1 MPSWHDVDQ
10 VVVLLRHF
18 APSWREVADSAP
30 HSSHNNKPSIL
41 SRHSICPLYK
51 MTDRWIDRSV
61 LSRYVFNLLV
71 FSILV
76 FISLGFSNVGFS
88 VVGFTVVGFSN
99 DGFSNDGKG
108 NTGTYDL

>member
-1 MPSWHDVDQ
+1 VPSWHEVNQ
-10 VVVLLRHF
+10 VLVLSRHF

-41 SRHSICPLYK
+41 SRHSLCPIYK
-51 MTDRWIDRSV
+51 MTDRWIDRFV
-61 LSRYVFNLLV
+61 LSRYVFN
-71 FSILV
+71 ILV